1 MNTRMIPLSVQ
12 QFIQTATVCQHMHL
26 PFHYPALHE
35 VEGYQSGFRRHGIT
49 GADLTGMQ
57 PGQWQPGWY
66 VIALNGFDDPF
77 FVDITEEEKGLPV
90 YYAEHGAGKW
100 EAIKIAET
108 LVSFSQILTT
118 LQALQQ
124 NEEATIS
131 WLEANTDTSTDFWKE
146 LLSDLKAAPEQPEET
161 PAVGITSWK
170 AGKIMITHIG
180 PEKIKVVNY
189 LKNLLQL
196 TPQEALELSRQKEIV
211 AAEGYGIRLE
221 RIKNDL
227 QKLGA
232 TTVFVPEEEQK

>member
-1 MNTRMIPLSVQ
+1 MIPFSVQ
-12 QFIQTATVCQHMHL
+12 QFIQTATVCENIHL
-26 PFHYPALHE
+26 PSHYPALHE
-35 VEGYQSGFRRHGIT
+35 LEGYQSGFRRHGIT
-49 GADLTGMQ
+49 GADLTGMK

-66 VIALNGFDDPF
+66 VIALNTFDDPF
-77 FVDITEEEKGLPV
+77 FVDFTEEKQGFPV
-90 YYAEHGAGKW
+90 YYAHHGAGKW

-108 LVSFSQILTT
+108 ITSFSQILIS

-131 WLEANTDTSTDFWKE
+131 WVEANTDTSTDFWNELHNGLKE
-146 LLSDLKAAPEQPEET
+146 ALEEQEQT
-161 PAVGITSWK
+161 PAVDITGWK

-180 PEKIKVVNY
+180 SNKMRVANY
-189 LKNLLQL
+189 LKDLFRL

-211 AAEGYGIRLE
+211 AAQGYEVHLE

-232 TTVFVPEEEQK
+232 TTVFIPDAAPQ